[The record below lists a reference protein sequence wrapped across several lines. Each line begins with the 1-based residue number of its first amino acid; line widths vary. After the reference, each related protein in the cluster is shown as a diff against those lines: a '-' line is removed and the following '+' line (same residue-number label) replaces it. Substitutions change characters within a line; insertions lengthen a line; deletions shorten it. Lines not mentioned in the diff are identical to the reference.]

1 MQTKT
6 TKTKSV
12 QDDIDNLK
20 KRREERKAKE
30 NRKMALSNANHDTM
44 GKYMDKDYEKMIR
57 IKDLFHTTKKTFQIF

>member
-44 GKYMDKDYEKMIR
+44 GKYMDMIR
-57 IKDLFHTTKKTFQIF
+57 WGNIWIKITKK